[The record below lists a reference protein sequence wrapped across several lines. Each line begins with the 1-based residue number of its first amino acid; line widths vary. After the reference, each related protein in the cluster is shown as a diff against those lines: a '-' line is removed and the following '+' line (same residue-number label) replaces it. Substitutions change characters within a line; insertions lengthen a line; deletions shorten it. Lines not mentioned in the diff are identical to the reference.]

1 MNLAIRDHK
10 IFQMKAELENRKR
23 MLCAKRHQLKESTNE
38 NELLKEV
45 MKDYDQYNRHLISQ
59 KERQLVFFQQLNLYI
74 DSVTKELKVTD
85 HKLKETKYEQRE
97 IIKEIQLLK
106 RELDDL
112 VKDNADYETDA

>member
-23 MLCAKRHQLKESTNE
+23 MLCAKRHQLKESTSE

-59 KERQLVFFQQLNLYI
+59 KEKQLVFFRQLNLYI

>member
-45 MKDYDQYNRHLISQ
+45 MKDYDQYNRHLILQ
-59 KERQLVFFQQLNLYI
+59 KEKQLVFFRQLNLYI

-106 RELDDL
+106 SELDDL

>member
-1 MNLAIRDHK
+1 
-10 IFQMKAELENRKR
+10 MKAELENRKR

-45 MKDYDQYNRHLISQ
+45 MKDYDQYNRHLILQ
-59 KERQLVFFQQLNLYI
+59 KEKQLVFFRQLNLYI

>member
-45 MKDYDQYNRHLISQ
+45 MKDYDQYNRHLILQ
-59 KERQLVFFQQLNLYI
+59 KEKQLVFFRQLNLYI

>member
-45 MKDYDQYNRHLISQ
+45 MKDYDQYNRHLILQ
-59 KERQLVFFQQLNLYI
+59 KEKQLVFFRQLNLYI

-112 VKDNADYETDA
+112 VKDNADYEADV